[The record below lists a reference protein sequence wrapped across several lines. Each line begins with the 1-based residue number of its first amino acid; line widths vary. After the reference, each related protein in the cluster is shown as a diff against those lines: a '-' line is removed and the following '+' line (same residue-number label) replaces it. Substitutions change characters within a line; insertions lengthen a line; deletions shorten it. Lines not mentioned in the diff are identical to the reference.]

1 MDFKQIECFVEVV
14 RRKSFSKAA
23 ESLYMSQ
30 PAVTSNIQKLEQEL
44 GCELVERGGRGAL
57 PTAQGEIML
66 KYALELLKLRSSAY
80 NEIKEKSDFE
90 GKKLELC
97 ASSIPEEYLLPGYLN
112 EFKNIKPLVKCAIYH
127 GDSKEVLDMIVSGRV
142 NIGFSGTMLER
153 EDLRYEVIAE
163 DAQVMIAAPDAN
175 YPDDIKLLDLVH
187 ENIIL
192 REDGSGTRKFFE
204 DALKKLGSDI
214 LNFSSITVSSS
225 QNAIKRMVEAGLGI
239 SFMSEIAVLNEIKQ
253 GSLKA
258 YYVEDL
264 YIKRNFYFVYTT
276 MRHLSPAEEAFK
288 DMVLQFSQRSKF

>member
-30 PAVTSNIQKLEQEL
+30 PAVTSNIQKLELEL

-66 KYALELLKLRSSAY
+66 KYAFELLKLRSKAY
-80 NEIKEKSDFE
+80 SEIKEKSDFE

-97 ASSIPEEYLLPGYLN
+97 ASSIPEEYLLPRYLG
-112 EFKNIKPLVKCAIYH
+112 EFKNVRPLVKCGIYH
-127 GDSKEVLDMIVSGRV
+127 GDSKEVLDMILSGRV
-142 NIGFSGTMLER
+142 NMGFSGTMLER
-153 EDLRYEVIAE
+153 DDLKFEVIAE
-163 DAQVMIAAPDAN
+163 DAQVMIAPKDAH
-175 YPDDIKLLDLVH
+175 YPDDIKLMDLMN

-214 LNFSSITVSSS
+214 SIFSSITVSSS
-225 QNAIKRMVEAGLGI
+225 QNAIKRMVEEGLGI
-239 SFMSEIAVLNEIKQ
+239 SFMSEIAVLREIEE

-258 YYVEDL
+258 YYIKDL

-276 MRHLSPAEEAFK
+276 LRHLSPAEEAFK
-288 DMVLQFSQRSKF
+288 DMILSLPKIKK